1 VSEGEAVLRTTLRVC
16 LLVGSA
22 SVLALGL
29 GGHLDAGLALAIGI
43 GIGSTNGY
51 LAKHTLGLN
60 MSFWITSLGRLT
72 MLSAA
77 GLAVALLLDPSFAW
91 LVLVGIAAAQMMMA
105 GVALKQGLRA

>member
-29 GGHLDAGLALAIGI
+29 GGHLGAGLALAIGI

-51 LAKHTLGLN
+51 LAKHTLGLE
-60 MSFWITSLGRLT
+60 MSFWMTSLGRLAV
-72 MLSAA
+72 LSAA
-77 GLAVALLLDPSFAW
+77 GLGVALLLDPAFAW
-91 LVLVGIAAAQMMMA
+91 LVPVGMAAAQMVMA
-105 GVALKQGLRA
+105 GAALKQALRA